1 MILEKSHMYYICII
15 AALEIIN
22 YGAES
27 WKFCVEMVALGY
39 CKNVKRNGLWLHTP
53 MKHLL

>member
-1 MILEKSHMYYICII
+1 MYYICII

-39 CKNVKRNGLWLHTP
+39 CKNAVKGNGLWLHTP